1 MPGCMREVLSL
12 TKIRNGERKWIKP
25 PLRAA
30 SVAERKG
37 TTSDAAP
44 CKASHRGQG
53 EGTPWLSCCSAC
65 FRPHGFF
72 SILAY
77 MNLPMKFPTD
87 LNLYSEGGKMV
98 LSTVCVSHLGRTV
111 EKGKKKTFIF
121 MSWRLGNEQ
130 EGKAKDGKDCK
141 RLANVQASTVQ
152 ADIYPETSI
161 TPLLGRLKMVLEIQS
176 N

>member
-77 MNLPMKFPTD
+77 MNLPMKFPTV

-111 EKGKKKTFIF
+111 EKGKKKNFYLHVLKTREWTRGK
-121 MSWRLGNEQ
+121 SQRWKGLQ
-130 EGKAKDGKDCK
+130 ETGKRAGINCSGWHLSRNKHNSPPWE
-141 RLANVQASTVQ
+141 A
-152 ADIYPETSI
+152 
-161 TPLLGRLKMVLEIQS
+161 
-176 N
+176 